1 MKPFQEVCKESQ
13 VLGHTAGH
21 TAVLSKPAY
30 LFLLLVLL
38 PCLLSLPVLTA
49 AKEPAGTAKQDTA
62 PLIDP
67 MADRLLQ
74 RMSKLLGSSPQLS
87 VHVEIN
93 YDLVLKGGAVMEMS
107 KHSDVM
113 VKRPHRMW
121 AQIVDDLGERRFWYN
136 GKAVTLQ
143 GMANNVYAVKE
154 ISGTIDDV
162 VDRIHEKLGIQTPI
176 ADFLVSDP
184 YGDLKKNVTWAR
196 YAGLHYLDGDFYH
209 HLILGNDNVQGQLWL
224 EDSPRG
230 LPKRLSITSLL
241 VAGMPRY
248 AADFSDRDF
257 TQDMSDAMFEFQP
270 PPGAERIEF
279 LPPSHNQLSEEVA
292 GNE

>member
-1 MKPFQEVCKESQ
+1 MKLFQFAKKSQ
-13 VLGHTAGH
+13 RILDDKASGPSV
-21 TAVLSKPAY
+21 VSKQAC
-30 LFLLLVLL
+30 LLLLLAVVLYFMFM
-38 PCLLSLPVLTA
+38 PVMAA
-49 AKEPAGTAKQDTA
+49 AKEPAGTAKQDTV

-196 YAGLHYLDGDFYH
+196 YAGLHYLDGDYYH
-209 HLILGNDNVQGQLWL
+209 HLILGNDNVQGQIWL

-248 AADFSDRDF
+248 SADFSDWDF